1 MSISTIHL
9 TYPDNSIHDFDAGTT
24 GLQVAESIG
33 KRLATDAVAV
43 KLNGQVLD
51 LSRPITQDGAFSVI
65 TPKSRDGKLD
75 ADALYCIRHTAE
87 HVMTEAICRLWPD
100 TKLVYGPPVDD
111 GFYGDIDLDTKISID
126 DFPKIEAEMAKI
138 VAENR
143 AMSRYEMSRDE
154 GFKKI
159 EAEGNP
165 YKLENAKSAKGEVLS
180 FYATGIIGA
189 AFLDAPVGPPIR
201 IGSNGIPATPRK
213 FEEALV
219 NIHNFWHSGPNNSY
233 AERQAIKND
242 ISYALEFLKQHDI
255 DIKRLSTG
263 IEIDFAALKRAFE
276 SELADNYFLTAID
289 FGSIK
294 HLLNLVPKWS
304 AFEDLCMGPHVP
316 STGRIGAFKLTAVA
330 GAYFRGDEKNK
341 QLQRI
346 YGTAFPSKKDLD
358 EHFARI
364 EEAKKR
370 DHRVIGKQMGLFTM
384 SPLVGQG
391 LILWMPKGGIIRT
404 ELQNLMQGEL
414 TRRGYSPV
422 FTPHIGNVALYK
434 TSGHFPYYKDSQY
447 PTIKSE
453 IDPSEEYLLKP
464 MNCPH
469 HCMIYAAEQRSYRE
483 LPIRLAEF
491 GTVYR
496 YEQSG
501 ELNGMTRVRGLT
513 QDDAHL
519 FCTGDQVEAEIVS
532 TVGLVKTIFGALGL
546 TDYRVQVSLR
556 DPKSD
561 KYTGDP
567 ANWTKA
573 EATLKRVATEMHLP
587 HEAVEGE
594 AAFYGPKLD
603 FMVKDCIGREWQ
615 LGTVQLDYNLPERFK
630 LEYIGQDNNRHR
642 PVMIHRA
649 PFGSFERFTGILIE
663 HFAGAFPLWLSPVQV
678 RVANISEQSQEAA
691 HRAVAALHAEGIR
704 VEADISATGNIKQ
717 RVKESEEAKIPYLLV
732 IGDREA
738 AAGTVAVRG
747 RGRKDLGVVP
757 LAEFIAKAKA
767 EIAVR
772 A

>member
-1 MSISTIHL
+1 MSISKIKL
-9 TYPDNSIHDFDAGTT
+9 TFPDNSLHEFDAGTT
-24 GLQVAESIG
+24 GLLVAESIG
-33 KRLATDAVAV
+33 KRLAADAVAV
-43 KLNGQVLD
+43 KFNGQVQD
-51 LSRPITQDGAFSVI
+51 ISRPIHTDGTFSVI

-75 ADALYCIRHTAE
+75 ADALYCMRHTAE
-87 HVMTEAICRLWPD
+87 HIMTEAICRLWPE

-126 DFPKIEAEMAKI
+126 DFSKIEAEMAKI

-143 AMSRYEMSRDE
+143 PMTRYEMSRDE

-165 YKLENAKSAKGEVLS
+165 YKLENAKSAKGDVLS
-180 FYATGIIGA
+180 FYATGA
-189 AFLDAPVGPPIR
+189 NVG
-201 IGSNGIPATPRK
+201 T
-213 FEEALV
+213 
-219 NIHNFWHSGPNNSY
+219 
-233 AERQAIKND
+233 D
-242 ISYALEFLKQHDI
+242 
-255 DIKRLSTG
+255 
-263 IEIDFAALKRAFE
+263 
-276 SELADNYFLTAID
+276 
-289 FGSIK
+289 
-294 HLLNLVPKWS
+294 
-304 AFEDLCMGPHVP
+304 FEDLCMGPHVP

-346 YGTAFPSKKDLD
+346 YGTAFPSKKDMD

-384 SPLVGQG
+384 NPLVGQG
-391 LILWMPKGGIIRT
+391 LVLWMPKGGILRT
-404 ELQNLMQGEL
+404 ELQNLMQGQL
-414 TRRGYSPV
+414 TKRGYSPV

-434 TSGHFPYYKDSQY
+434 ISGHFPYYKDSQY
-447 PTIKSE
+447 PTIKSD
-453 IDPSEEYLLKP
+453 IDPNEEYLLKP

-469 HCMIYAAEQRSYRE
+469 HCMIYAAEQRSYRD

-519 FCTGDQVEAEIVS
+519 FCTAEQVEAEVVS
-532 TVGLVKTIFGALGL
+532 TVELVKTIFGALGL
-546 TDYRVQVSLR
+546 NDYRVDVSLR
-556 DPKSD
+556 EPGSD

-567 ANWTKA
+567 KVWDKA
-573 EATLKRVATEMHLP
+573 EETLIRVAKTMNLP
-587 HEAVEGE
+587 HTVVQGG

-691 HRAVAALHAEGIR
+691 NHAVAALHAEGIR
-704 VEADISATGNIKQ
+704 VEGDISASGNIKQ
-717 RVKESEEAKIPYLLV
+717 RVKESEEAKVPYLLV

-747 RGRKDLGVVP
+747 RGRKDLGVMP
-757 LAEFIAKAKA
+757 LSEFIAKAKT
-767 EIAVR
+767 EIAAR

>member
-1 MSISTIHL
+1 MSNKITL
-9 TYPDNSIHDFDAGTT
+9 TFPDQSLHEFDAGVT

-33 KRLATDAVAV
+33 PRLAKEAVAV
-43 KLNGQVLD
+43 KVNGTVLD
-51 LSRPITQDGAFSVI
+51 LSRKLESNGTFSVI
-65 TPKSRDGKLD
+65 TPRSREGKLD

-100 TKLVYGPPVDD
+100 TKLVYGPPVED
-111 GFYGDIDLDTKISID
+111 GFYGDIDLDHKISVD

-143 AMSRYEMSRDE
+143 PMTRYELSRDE
-154 GFKKI
+154 GMKKI

-165 YKLENAKSAKGEVLS
+165 YKLENAKSAKGDKLS
-180 FYATGIIGA
+180 FYVTGANAGK
-189 AFLDAPVGPPIR
+189 D
-201 IGSNGIPATPRK
+201 
-213 FEEALV
+213 
-219 NIHNFWHSGPNNSY
+219 
-233 AERQAIKND
+233 
-242 ISYALEFLKQHDI
+242 
-255 DIKRLSTG
+255 
-263 IEIDFAALKRAFE
+263 
-276 SELADNYFLTAID
+276 
-289 FGSIK
+289 
-294 HLLNLVPKWS
+294 
-304 AFEDLCMGPHVP
+304 FEDLCMGPHVP

-330 GAYFRGDEKNK
+330 GAYFRGDEKAK

-346 YGTAFPSKKDLD
+346 YGTAFPSKKEMD

-391 LILWMPKGGIIRT
+391 LVLWMPKGGIIRT
-404 ELQNLMQGEL
+404 ELGNLMQGEL
-414 TRRGYSPV
+414 LKRGYSPV
-422 FTPHIGNVALYK
+422 FTPHIGHVDLYK

-447 PTIKSE
+447 PTLKSE
-453 IDPSEEYLLKP
+453 TDPHEEYLLKP

-469 HCMIYAAEQRSYRE
+469 HIQIYAAEPHSYRE
-483 LPIRLAEF
+483 LPVRLAEF

-519 FCTGDQVEAEIVS
+519 FCTPEQVEQEFKS
-532 TVGLVKTIFGALGL
+532 TVELVTKIFGYLGL
-546 TDYRVQVSLR
+546 NDYRVQVSLR

-567 ANWTKA
+567 KNWDKA
-573 EATLKRVATEMHLP
+573 EETLKRVAKEMNLP
-587 HEAVEGE
+587 HDAVPGE

-630 LEYIGQDNNRHR
+630 LEYIGADNARHR

-649 PFGSFERFTGILIE
+649 PFGSFERFVGILIE
-663 HFAGAFPLWLSPVQV
+663 HFAGAFPLWLAPMQV
-678 RVANISEQSQEAA
+678 RVANITESSQEAA
-691 HRAVAALHAEGIR
+691 RKVLAMLQAEGIR
-704 VEADISATGNIKQ
+704 AEGDISVSGNIKQ
-717 RVKESEEAKIPYLLV
+717 KVKESEEAKVPYLLV

-738 AAGTVAVRG
+738 AAGTVSVRG
-747 RGRKDLGVVP
+747 RGRKDLGVMPVS
-757 LAEFIAKAKA
+757 EFIAKAKS
-767 EIAVR
+767 EIALR
-772 A
+772 SL

>member
-33 KRLATDAVAV
+33 KRLASDAVAV

-51 LSRPITQDGAFSVI
+51 LSRPITQDGTFSVI

-143 AMSRYEMSRDE
+143 AMTRYEMSRDE

-165 YKLENAKSAKGEVLS
+165 YKLENAKSAKGDVLS
-180 FYATGIIGA
+180 FYVT
-189 AFLDAPVGPPIR
+189 
-201 IGSNGIPATPRK
+201 GSNVGK
-213 FEEALV
+213 
-219 NIHNFWHSGPNNSY
+219 
-233 AERQAIKND
+233 D
-242 ISYALEFLKQHDI
+242 
-255 DIKRLSTG
+255 
-263 IEIDFAALKRAFE
+263 
-276 SELADNYFLTAID
+276 
-289 FGSIK
+289 
-294 HLLNLVPKWS
+294 
-304 AFEDLCMGPHVP
+304 FEDLCMGPHVP

-747 RGRKDLGVVP
+747 RGRKDLGVMP
-757 LAEFIAKAKA
+757 LAEFIAKAKT
-767 EIAVR
+767 EIATR